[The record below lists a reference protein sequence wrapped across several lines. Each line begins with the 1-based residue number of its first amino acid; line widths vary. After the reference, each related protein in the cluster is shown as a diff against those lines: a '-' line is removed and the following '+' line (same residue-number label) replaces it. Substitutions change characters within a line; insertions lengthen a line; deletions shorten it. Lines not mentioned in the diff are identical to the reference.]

1 MHASTVREEGQ
12 PVTLHVLGMVL
23 VHLSSQLQEGLNAAG
38 CLVRGELPMATGGEA
53 KQERPLP

>member
-1 MHASTVREEGQ
+1 M
-12 PVTLHVLGMVL
+12 TLHVLGMVL